1 MLAYLFEY
9 YLRPSLHWWGKPL
22 PDWRWNFIVAAV
34 AILAFLLRR
43 SSLREMPQV
52 RNPALGW
59 LVALIV
65 SALTVNLWA
74 VDSSTSWDLTIALM
88 KLLALYGVMIGVVR
102 TQQGFDA
109 LAALHIAGAGWW
121 GWQAYLDPHRLAGRL
136 MNVGSSDTL
145 NDNLAAA
152 HLLTVVPF
160 LCVYALTAKNKWLRI
175 LSLAAAPFI
184 VNAFILCNSRG
195 ATVGLVAALLA
206 GLMVARSGH
215 RLRVAVAGVSVAVM
229 FLVLADPQFI
239 ARQQTTT
246 NYEAEGAERLQ
257 SWQGALHLIETHP
270 FGAGGG
276 GFVYLSPIYIPDI
289 VASHNGE
296 HRATH
301 NTYLLIATDWGVQ
314 SLVLFC
320 GFIGATLIVLRRVR
334 QRSTGSDG
342 FYYRSAAIHAALV
355 GTLTAAIFS
364 NRFTGESIYWMCAWA
379 FALYRVQAAEASEAV
394 PAGALRDGG
403 AKPAVRPAASPVLAD
418 A

>member
-1 MLAYLFEY
+1 
-9 YLRPSLHWWGKPL
+9 
-22 PDWRWNFIVAAV
+22 
-34 AILAFLLRR
+34 
-43 SSLREMPQV
+43 
-52 RNPALGW
+52 
-59 LVALIV
+59 
-65 SALTVNLWA
+65 
-74 VDSSTSWDLTIALM
+74 
-88 KLLALYGVMIGVVR
+88 
-102 TQQGFDA
+102 
-109 LAALHIAGAGWW
+109 
-121 GWQAYLDPHRLAGRL
+121 WQAYLDPHRLAGRL

-289 VASHNGE
+289 VARHNGE
-296 HRATH
+296 HR
-301 NTYLLIATDWGVQ
+301 
-314 SLVLFC
+314 
-320 GFIGATLIVLRRVR
+320 
-334 QRSTGSDG
+334 
-342 FYYRSAAIHAALV
+342 
-355 GTLTAAIFS
+355 
-364 NRFTGESIYWMCAWA
+364 
-379 FALYRVQAAEASEAV
+379 
-394 PAGALRDGG
+394 
-403 AKPAVRPAASPVLAD
+403 
-418 A
+418 